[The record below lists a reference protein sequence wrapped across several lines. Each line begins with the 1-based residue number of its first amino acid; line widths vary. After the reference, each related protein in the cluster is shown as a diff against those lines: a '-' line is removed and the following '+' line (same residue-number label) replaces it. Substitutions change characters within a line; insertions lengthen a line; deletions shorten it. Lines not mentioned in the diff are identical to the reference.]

1 MSSRNVTVNGR
12 SAGKSVC
19 NQKETAMKEI
29 TLNLTKTNSSTGS
42 RSRSATPDSL
52 DSGPPSPPSPWPP
65 TIYHHPEPDPSS
77 QQITPPPSL
86 TQIFEDP
93 SVVPVQRVESRRGV
107 RRLPSAP
114 VQSNL
119 FRAANRYG
127 GDIVASETADGI
139 QILGYQ
145 RIGSVRY
152 TFSDSGRDRLRSGS
166 DPVGLNSADP
176 DPTEPQEMKDV
187 RGMTRSQDSLYSEP
201 EPRRSS
207 GSSCHSIHQAASLEH
222 LGFEETWAGD
232 SITCSNMEES
242 EEVIGRTWVEWLGE
256 EDLVKLQPLA
266 FLELTVLL
274 DQSGIRFPKRK
285 PYKRKRK
292 EDGPVIFGAT
302 LASLLEKDQQITNE
316 THNVPLVFQKVLAEL
331 ERRGL
336 QEEACCEWPLTYRS
350 TLLCD
355 VMQVLAELERRGL
368 QEEGLLRVASHKQ
381 KVLAELERRGLQ
393 EEGLLR
399 VAAHKQKVAG
409 EERTAGRGLLRV
421 AAHKQKVLAELERR
435 GLQEEGLLRVAAH
448 KQKVLAELERRG
460 LQEEACCEWPPT
472 NRRCNTAHCY
482 VLAELERRGLQEEGL
497 LRVAAHK
504 QKVLAE
510 LERRG
515 LQEEACCEWPPTNR
529 RCNTAHCYVLA
540 ELERRGLQEEGLLRV
555 AAHKQKVL
563 AELERRGLQEEGLL
577 RVAAHKQKVLAELER
592 RGLQEEGLLRV
603 AAHKQKVLAELER
616 RGLQEEGL
624 LRVAAHKQKVLAE
637 LERTAGRGL
646 AASGRP
652 QEGASRAGE
661 ERTAG
666 RGLAASGRP
675 HIEGASRAGE
685 ERTAGRGL
693 LRVASHKQ
701 KVLAELERRGLQEE
715 GLLRVAAHKQKVL
728 AELERRGLQEE
739 GLLRVAAHKQKV
751 LAELER
757 RGLQEEGLLRVA
769 AHKQKVLAEL
779 ERRGLQEEGLLRVA
793 THKQKV

>member
-1 MSSRNVTVNGR
+1 MDNEELNAESVNAEEGGMEADANQDFQDYWNEIRIIQETKRLDEFLDEEYGGR
-12 SAGKSVC
+12 DDEGEGEGEGLAETEWLVAAGLG
-19 NQKETAMKEI
+19 QLGEPFLEGKELSESDLTTALSLMAPHQAQAI
-29 TLNLTKTNSSTGS
+29 RRRVDTLNHTVRQRARQHRARHRKPDIRDVFRDYENSSTGS

-316 THNVPLVFQKVLAEL
+316 PHNVPLVF
-331 ERRGL
+331 
-336 QEEACCEWPLTYRS
+336 
-350 TLLCD
+350 
-355 VMQVLAELERRGL
+355 
-368 QEEGLLRVASHKQ
+368 Q

-399 VAAHKQKVAG
+399 VAAHKQKVQALCDALEKDLYTQPERVDAMLLRAPVHDLATLLKRLIRDLPESLLTNQLVDLFYQAHSLSECSRALNLLVLLLPPPNRATLQCLLNFLNHVISNQQHNKMSAHNVAMIIAPSLFPPRFVSSDKGNLKTQINYAAVCCRLTEMLLQLTDSLFLVPPQLLSQLRRLNEQQRYKLKENKPMKRLLGRRVANARDQITRKIDNEVDFQEGVVRVSAPSFLLTDIPVTLKSTTTAG
-409 EERTAGRGLLRV
+409 EVILSLIEQSSNTVVQA
-421 AAHKQKVLAELERR
+421 
-435 GLQEEGLLRVAAH
+435 
-448 KQKVLAELERRG
+448 
-460 LQEEACCEWPPT
+460 PT
-472 NRRCNTAHCY
+472 N
-482 VLAELERRGLQEEGL
+482 V
-497 LRVAAHK
+497 K
-504 QKVLAE
+504 M
-510 LERRG
+510 
-515 LQEEACCEWPPTNR
+515 
-529 RCNTAHCYVLA
+529 
-540 ELERRGLQEEGLLRV
+540 
-555 AAHKQKVL
+555 
-563 AELERRGLQEEGLL
+563 
-577 RVAAHKQKVLAELER
+577 
-592 RGLQEEGLLRV
+592 
-603 AAHKQKVLAELER
+603 
-616 RGLQEEGL
+616 
-624 LRVAAHKQKVLAE
+624 
-637 LERTAGRGL
+637 GRKDK
-646 AASGRP
+646 
-652 QEGASRAGE
+652 SRALSELAPNGNLSCLLA
-661 ERTAG
+661 TADTEMALQTHFLHEIG
-666 RGLAASGRP
+666 GNIGQRRIDPNA
-675 HIEGASRAGE
+675 
-685 ERTAGRGL
+685 L
-693 LRVASHKQ
+693 LLPVYQDNPNAQWVICCDHKNGSHRMIFK
-701 KVLAELERRGLQEE
+701 K
-715 GLLRVAAHKQKVL
+715 
-728 AELERRGLQEE
+728 
-739 GLLRVAAHKQKV
+739 
-751 LAELER
+751 
-757 RGLQEEGLLRVA
+757 
-769 AHKQKVLAEL
+769 
-779 ERRGLQEEGLLRVA
+779 
-793 THKQKV
+793 